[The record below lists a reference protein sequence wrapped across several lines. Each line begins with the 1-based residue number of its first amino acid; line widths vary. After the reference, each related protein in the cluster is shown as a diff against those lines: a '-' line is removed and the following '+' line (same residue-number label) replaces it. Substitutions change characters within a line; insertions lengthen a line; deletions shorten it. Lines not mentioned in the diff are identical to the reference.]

1 VRPVP
6 ASGGAKPAAAP
17 AAGAFGAPAAS
28 SFGSFGK
35 PAVAPLAMQPAG
47 GAAQVVDS
55 AKAAADSVKIVKFF
69 TAEHYIPASLTEDK
83 QSDKTRR
90 QGSASATRP
99 EISDFKQRP
108 LVLER
113 FVRETDHARYPHY
126 VVVLDRAKHTVLN
139 HFGQTDGHKAWE
151 VVPRPGPDN
160 LFHMLAIL
168 AIELKV
174 SSHLLAT
181 PPPSKKHDNPHSTR
195 NTKAKFT
202 ICSLKCSRR
211 EHEI

>member
-1 VRPVP
+1 
-6 ASGGAKPAAAP
+6 
-17 AAGAFGAPAAS
+17 
-28 SFGSFGK
+28 
-35 PAVAPLAMQPAG
+35 MQPAG